1 MTHEEFDKLSPA
13 QKNLILSMLRPETD
27 EEKRKRLEK
36 QAEDEKRAV
45 EDAKKSPYRN
55 FLQVNNDNYKAEAW
69 LMRKSPIAYQI
80 LRFITHSMDNYNALI
95 CSYKVIQESLGVS
108 SASIARAVKLLQE
121 HKYLQI
127 AKSGTT
133 NIYMVNKELYWH
145 SYGTNYARA
154 EFGAKIIV
162 SADEQ
167 EPAERE
173 EIKLRAKRYK
183 AIEMEGEAVPQQKD
197 AATEKA
203 TA

>member
-1 MTHEEFDKLSPA
+1 MLRIEDLTPA
-13 QKNLILSMLRPETD
+13 QLDLLKRLSREETD
-27 EEKRKRLEK
+27 EEKAERLRKQEE
-36 QAEDEKRAV
+36 AEKRAA

-55 FLQVNNDNYKAEAW
+55 FLQVNKDRYKEEAW

-80 LRFITHSMDNYNALI
+80 LRFITDNMDNYNALI
-95 CSYKVIQESLGVS
+95 CSYKVIEESLEVS
-108 SASIARAVKLLQE
+108 HSTVARGIRLLQE
-121 HKYLQI
+121 HNYLQI

-154 EFGAKIIV
+154 EFGAKIII

-173 EIKLRAKRYK
+173 KIKLKAKRYK
-183 AIEMEGEAVPQQKD
+183 AIEVQGEPQPQQ
-197 AATEKA
+197 TEPTTEDKA

>member
-1 MTHEEFDKLSPA
+1 MKIEDLTPQELE
-13 QKNLILSMLRPETD
+13 ILKRLAREETD

-36 QAEDEKRAV
+36 QAEEEKRAA

-55 FLQVNNDNYKAEAW
+55 FLQVNQDNYKAEAW

-95 CSYKVIQESLGVS
+95 CSYKVIQESLGIS
-108 SASIARAVKLLQE
+108 PASITRAIKLLQE
-121 HKYLQI
+121 HNYMKVG
-127 AKSGTT
+127 KSGTT

-173 EIKLRAKRYK
+173 KIKLKAKRYK
-183 AIEMEGEAVPQQKD
+183 AIELEGESQPQQ
-197 AATEKA
+197 AETTTEKA
-203 TA
+203 MA

>member
-1 MTHEEFDKLSPA
+1 MKIEDLTPQELE
-13 QKNLILSMLRPETD
+13 ILKRLAREETD

-36 QAEDEKRAV
+36 QAEEEKRAA

-55 FLQVNNDNYKAEAW
+55 FLQVNQDNYKAEAW
-69 LMRKSPIAYQI
+69 LMRQ
-80 LRFITHSMDNYNALI
+80 
-95 CSYKVIQESLGVS
+95 SLGIS
-108 SASIARAVKLLQE
+108 PASITRAIKLLQE
-121 HKYLQI
+121 HNYMKVG
-127 AKSGTT
+127 KSGTT

-154 EFGAKIIV
+154 EFGAKIII

-173 EIKLRAKRYK
+173 EIKLKAKRYK
-183 AIEMEGEAVPQQKD
+183 AIEVEGEPQPQQ
-197 AATEKA
+197 TEPTTEEKA

>member
-1 MTHEEFDKLSPA
+1 MRIEDLTPA
-13 QKNLILSMLRPETD
+13 QLELLKKMSREETD
-27 EEKRKRLEK
+27 EEKKQRLAK
-36 QAEDEKRAV
+36 QEEAEQRTA

-55 FLQVNNDNYKAEAW
+55 FLQVNKDKYKEEAW

-80 LRFITHSMDNYNALI
+80 LRFITDNMDNYNALI
-95 CSYKVIQESLGVS
+95 CSYKVIEESLEVS
-108 SASIARAVKLLQE
+108 HSTVARAIRLLQE
-121 HKYLQI
+121 HKYLQV

-154 EFGAKIIV
+154 EFGAKIII

-167 EPAERE
+167 EPAERNK
-173 EIKLRAKRYK
+173 IKLTAKKYK
-183 AIEMEGEAVPQQKD
+183 AIEVKD
-197 AATEKA
+197 EEA